1 MSTLQLRSLVVA
13 SLLFIYIFIG
23 FPLWYKLTTVY
34 RAPLPRSYIESLHEN
49 KLNDIQIS
57 IPVFVKSEWYNLPD
71 TWAATQLEVDH
82 YMSERKL
89 RVPFSL
95 KLMPYNESF
104 IEEAAAQGK
113 HFHTVHITPGEFIY
127 FTSAYDSLD
136 SYVFINDRGI
146 VENDL
151 PYFVAQTLIGHNFK
165 LEWDTFAEGDFRE
178 NNSLAIN
185 YNPNV
190 HVNLALLKGDGGPA
204 TWEVKDTV
212 VKYFTPL
219 RQLLSPIFNF
229 TVDTSIVY
237 FDDLN
242 LDALADA
249 ESEEAE
255 SMLSHIVDLSELS
268 SMNYYNETVAL
279 NLALVFP
286 KQELEWVERDSDQR
300 SHTEWK
306 FFEVPQWGSIAV
318 NAFPLEDDTTVT
330 DDFLASP
337 MYTLTN
343 ELCELLGIIPV
354 GSTSNSPI
362 QAIESFKRVRTIEN
376 IEKAQETLWSLI
388 KLTDRFQQMAIPGEV
403 LEDVEAALDK
413 RLEILSI
420 LNDPER
426 GDDKSW
432 NEALVLSNELVQLA
446 ERAFFQ
452 GEMLQQNFFPQE
464 HKFAVYMPLMGPLTV
479 VLLSSVIALFK
490 ESREPKSSNDSA
502 SSTGEKQKKGDED
515 KDSKMEKKSEKMI
528 AKEQEELKET
538 KELDA
543 VEGVDELSDN

>member
-1 MSTLQLRSLVVA
+1 MVG

-57 IPVFVKSEWYNLPD
+57 IPVFIKSEWYNFPD
-71 TWAATQLEVDH
+71 LWAATQLEVDH
-82 YMSERKL
+82 YLKERKL
-89 RVPFSL
+89 RVPFTL

-104 IEEAAAQGK
+104 IEEAKAHGK
-113 HFHTVHITPGEFIY
+113 HFHTVHISPGDFIY

-136 SYVFINDRGI
+136 SYVFTNDRGI

-165 LEWDTFAEGDFRE
+165 LEWDSFAEGDFRE

-204 TWEVKDTV
+204 MWEVRDTV
-212 VKYFTPL
+212 VEYFTPL

-237 FDDLN
+237 FNDLN

-279 NLALVFP
+279 NIALVFP

-300 SHTEWK
+300 FHTEWK

-318 NAFPLEDDTTVT
+318 NAFPLEDDTVVT
-330 DDFLASP
+330 DGFLASP
-337 MYTLTN
+337 MYTFTN
-343 ELCELLGIIPV
+343 ELCELLGIIPI
-354 GSTSNSPI
+354 GSSSNSPL
-362 QAIESFKRVRTIEN
+362 QAIESFKRVKTIEN

-388 KLTDRFQQMAIPGEV
+388 KLTERFQQMAIPKEV
-403 LEDVEAALDK
+403 QQDVEAALDK

-426 GDDKSW
+426 GDDTSW
-432 NEALVLSNELVQLA
+432 NEALFLSNELVQLA

-479 VLLSSVIALFK
+479 VLLSSVVALFK
-490 ESREPKSSNDSA
+490 ESREPKGSNDRA
-502 SSTGEKQKKGDED
+502 SSTGEKKEKKEEENDD
-515 KDSKMEKKSEKMI
+515 KDRKMDKKSEKMI

-538 KELDA
+538 RELDA
-543 VEGVDELSDN
+543 VEGVDEIGDN